1 MRKCIY
7 NKKKG
12 KECIKV
18 MSKNDKLIFV
28 NTKDIKY
35 CLNRLEDMD
44 YYYLPNYNMAA
55 EKERQKVV
63 RKLNAVLR
71 KGLKDA
77 KKEEKWLESI
87 ERNNNI

>member
-1 MRKCIY
+1 MP
-7 NKKKG
+7 
-12 KECIKV
+12 
-18 MSKNDKLIFV
+18 KNDKLIFV
-28 NTKDIKY
+28 NVKDIKY

-63 RKLNAVLR
+63 RRLNTILR

-77 KKEEKWLESI
+77 RGEEKRI
-87 ERNNNI
+87 KVVCER

>member
-7 NKKKG
+7 NKKKEKG
-12 KECIKV
+12 CIKV
-18 MSKNDKLIFV
+18 MPKNNTLIFV
-28 NTKDIKY
+28 NTKDIEY

-63 RKLNAVLR
+63 RKLNTILR
-71 KGLKDA
+71 KGLKDV
-77 KKEEKWLESI
+77 KRGEKWLESI

>member
-1 MRKCIY
+1 
-7 NKKKG
+7 
-12 KECIKV
+12 